1 MAFVPDPAAIHDYMD
16 RYRRDA
22 FVLGGLPT
30 SVYRETIEHALR
42 RFPSCAGNVT
52 IYWPNL
58 PRTHPDQKHRGWCH
72 VLCMTQDLRQILK
85 GALNGHRIRPQSQ
98 PCTTRRAKYAI
109 VCVFI

>member
-72 VLCMTQDLRQILK
+72 VLCTTQDLRQILK